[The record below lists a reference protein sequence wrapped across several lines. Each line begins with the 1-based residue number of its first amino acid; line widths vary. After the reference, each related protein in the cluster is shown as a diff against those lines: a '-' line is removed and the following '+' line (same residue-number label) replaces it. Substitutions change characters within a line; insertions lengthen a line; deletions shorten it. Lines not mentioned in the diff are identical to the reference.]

1 MNPEWTNFA
10 FAFVIHVLIT
20 SHHAMLTQ
28 GTCFIFFPAMN
39 ESSTALGHVKSLV
52 LHLIWQEYLK
62 CFNSLL

>member
-10 FAFVIHVLIT
+10 FAFVIHVVIT

-28 GTCFIFFPAMN
+28 GFPAMN
-39 ESSTALGHVKSLV
+39 ESSTALGHVKSLM

>member
-28 GTCFIFFPAMN
+28 GTCFIFSLQRMN
-39 ESSTALGHVKSLV
+39 RPRLLV
-52 LHLIWQEYLK
+52 T
-62 CFNSLL
+62 